1 MILEFAEFPVLDFVA
16 LQMVLEEKRKE
27 KKKKRNVKNEL
38 KSWSPSNLPKN
49 KPEILGDS
57 WVWHSLTKISKMKAE
72 KMIKKKKITTLVL
85 SLSLGLTDVIACDGN
100 WGTVSMFVKEKKIL
114 FSLTWVYEA

>member
-27 KKKKRNVKNEL
+27 KKNVKNEL
-38 KSWSPSNLPKN
+38 KNWSLSTLPKN

-57 WVWHSLTKISKMKAE
+57 
-72 KMIKKKKITTLVL
+72 
-85 SLSLGLTDVIACDGN
+85 
-100 WGTVSMFVKEKKIL
+100 
-114 FSLTWVYEA
+114 

>member
-16 LQMVLEEKRKE
+16 LPMILEEQRKK

-38 KSWSPSNLPKN
+38 KSWFLSTLPKA

-57 WVWHSLTKISKMKAE
+57 WVWHSLTKISKMKAW
-72 KMIKKKKITTLVL
+72 KMIKKKKITTTVL

-100 WGTVSMFVKEKKIL
+100 WGTVPMFVKETKIL

>member
-16 LQMVLEEKRKE
+16 LQMVLEEQRKE

-38 KSWSPSNLPKN
+38 KSLSLSTLPKN

-57 WVWHSLTKISKMKAE
+57 
-72 KMIKKKKITTLVL
+72 
-85 SLSLGLTDVIACDGN
+85 
-100 WGTVSMFVKEKKIL
+100 
-114 FSLTWVYEA
+114 